1 MKRKIRSYEDLEREE
16 QLLEE
21 LLLTQKQL
29 VQLDIEIL
37 KQQLKPATRALKF
50 FNNITTVD
58 KSNLLLNEGANKAI
72 DFVLNKFILA
82 RSGWITKFIIP
93 YFLKNYSSHL
103 IGDNK
108 ANIVGKIF
116 SLFGGKNAR
125 LSDGQEKASTSS
137 NVRLRGSE
145 N

>member
-21 LLLTQKQL
+21 LLKTQKQL
-29 VQLDIEIL
+29 IQLDIEVL
-37 KQQLKPATRALKF
+37 RDQLKPAKMALQF
-50 FNNITTVD
+50 FNKITTTD
-58 KSNLLLNEGANKAI
+58 KSNLLLNEGANKII
-72 DFVLNKFILA
+72 DLVLNKYILA
-82 RSGWITKFIIP
+82 RSGWITKFIVP

-116 SLFGGKNAR
+116 SLFGRKN
-125 LSDGQEKASTSS
+125 GNTNSS
-137 NVRLRGSE
+137 PNVPVRNIE

>member
-21 LLLTQKQL
+21 LLRTQKQL
-29 VQLDIEIL
+29 IQLDIQVL
-37 KQQLKPATRALKF
+37 RNQLKPVSMALQF
-50 FNNITTVD
+50 FNKITTVD

-82 RSGWITKFIIP
+82 RSGWITKFLVPI
-93 YFLKNYSSHL
+93 FLKNYSSHL

-108 ANIVGKIF
+108 ANIVEKMF
-116 SLFGGKNAR
+116 SLFGRKNAR
-125 LSDGQEKASTSS
+125 LPDGQGKINTSTI
-137 NVRLRGSE
+137 VPVPGSE

>member
-21 LLLTQKQL
+21 LLRTQKQL
-29 VQLDIEIL
+29 IQLDI
-37 KQQLKPATRALKF
+37 QVMRDQLKPAKMALQF
-50 FNNITTVD
+50 FNKITTVD

-82 RSGWITKFIIP
+82 RTGWITKFLVP
-93 YFLKNYSSHL
+93 FFLKNYSSHL

-108 ANIVGKIF
+108 ANMVEKVF
-116 SLFGGKNAR
+116 SLFGRKNGR
-125 LSDGQEKASTSS
+125 ITTTSS
-137 NVRLRGSE
+137 KVPGVE

>member
-21 LLLTQKQL
+21 LLQTQKQL
-29 VQLDIEIL
+29 LQLDVQVL
-37 KQQLKPATRALKF
+37 KSNLKPARMALQF
-50 FNNITTVD
+50 FNKITTVD
-58 KSNLLLNEGANKAI
+58 RSNLLLNEGANKAI

-82 RSGWITKFIIP
+82 RTGWITKFLVP
-93 YFLKNYSSHL
+93 FFLKNYSSHL

-108 ANIVGKIF
+108 VNIVEKVF
-116 SLFGGKNAR
+116 SLFGHKNGR
-125 LSDGQEKASTSS
+125 TTTTSS
-137 NVRLRGSE
+137 KVPGVE

>member
-21 LLLTQKQL
+21 LLHTQKQL
-29 VQLDIEIL
+29 VQLDIQVL
-37 KQQLKPATRALKF
+37 KQQLKPATMALKF

-82 RSGWITKFIIP
+82 RSGWITRFIVP

-116 SLFGGKNAR
+116 SLFGRKNGKAT
-125 LSDGQEKASTSS
+125 TSAA
-137 NVRLRGSE
+137 VPGYE

>member
-21 LLLTQKQL
+21 LLRTQKQL
-29 VQLDIEIL
+29 IQLDIQVL
-37 KQQLKPATRALKF
+37 KDQLKPAKMALQF
-50 FNNITTVD
+50 FNKITTVD

-82 RSGWITKFIIP
+82 RTGWITKFLVP
-93 YFLKNYSSHL
+93 FFLKNYSSHL

-108 ANIVGKIF
+108 ANIVEKIF
-116 SLFGGKNAR
+116 SLFGRRNGKT
-125 LSDGQEKASTSS
+125 STSS
-137 NVRLRGSE
+137 KVQLPGIE

>member
-21 LLLTQKQL
+21 LLRTQKQL
-29 VQLDIEIL
+29 IQLDIQVL
-37 KQQLKPATRALKF
+37 KDQLKPAKMALQF
-50 FNNITTVD
+50 FNKITTVD

-82 RSGWITKFIIP
+82 RTGWITKFLVP
-93 YFLKNYSSHL
+93 FFLKNYSSHL

-108 ANIVGKIF
+108 VSIVEKVF
-116 SLFGGKNAR
+116 SLFGRKNGR
-125 LSDGQEKASTSS
+125 TITTSS
-137 NVRLRGSE
+137 KVPGVE

>member
-1 MKRKIRSYEDLEREE
+1 MKRKIRSYEDLEKEE

-21 LLLTQKQL
+21 LLQTQKQL
-29 VQLDIEIL
+29 IQLDIQVL
-37 KQQLKPATRALKF
+37 RQRLKPAGMALQF
-50 FNNITTVD
+50 FNKITTVD

-82 RSGWITKFIIP
+82 RSGWITKFIVP

-116 SLFGGKNAR
+116 SLFGRRNGKATTPAAAP
-125 LSDGQEKASTSS
+125 GY
-137 NVRLRGSE
+137 E